1 MEGCGNESDIESEGS
16 GGGDR
21 QQQQRTTMRKKDVA
35 IVTVIDGTP
44 CPVVSPLQMAHA
56 EHECSK

>member
-1 MEGCGNESDIESEGS
+1 MEGGGNESDIESEGS
-16 GGGDR
+16 GDR
-21 QQQQRTTMRKKDVA
+21 QQRTTMRKKEVA
-35 IVTVIDGTP
+35 IVTALDGTP